1 MSSRTQAATQRG
13 RLALL
18 AVALAVGGGALFL
31 EAGPLGALVAVIS
44 VGVAIATTGV
54 LGVATLHLGALA
66 LVNGPTVV
74 GLVLLETASGFLLVA
89 ETPPSRRLETGARF
103 VPVSVVLAVVILTV
117 AEQASLAVG
126 ATALVGGVA
135 VGTYLFHRYARVRLG
150 LAAGELDA

>member
-18 AVALAVGGGALFL
+18 AAALAVSGGALFL
-31 EAGPLGALVAVIS
+31 EAGRLGALVAVIS

-54 LGVATLHLGALA
+54 LGVATLHLGVLA
-66 LVNGPTVV
+66 LVNPPTVV

-89 ETPPSRRLETGARF
+89 ETPPSRRLETGALF

-117 AEQASLAVG
+117 AEQASLAAG
-126 ATALVGGVA
+126 ATVLIGTVA
-135 VGTYLFHRYARVRLG
+135 VGAYLVHRYARVRLG